1 MNIRRKCI
9 DAVVFRGLFVGH
21 MHLFLLRFQPLR
33 YRPSKCYG
41 FWESPW
47 VFIHKWL
54 RLTHKH
60 WKHAWHSGTCA
71 RGASWYVSINVV
83 RVSQLLHGQW
93 VKTLVFNNYTNASF
107 ALGIFFYF
115 YGSYETKAAH
125 YTRLHGAG
133 MARYHIICSRFGLF
147 LVRNPQILYFCSAAA
162 WCEL

>member
-1 MNIRRKCI
+1 MTRGMNIRRKCI

-21 MHLFLLRFQPLR
+21 MHLLLLRFQPLR

-54 RLTHKH
+54 RLAHKH

-83 RVSQLLHGQW
+83 RVSLLMHGQW
-93 VKTLVFNNYTNASF
+93 VKTLVFNNYASF
-107 ALGIFFYF
+107 ALGIFFI
-115 YGSYETKAAH
+115 SMARMKQRQRI
-125 YTRLHGAG
+125 TRLHGAG
-133 MARYHIICSRFGLF
+133 MARFHIINVADLSCF
-147 LVRNPQILYFCSAAA
+147 
-162 WCEL
+162 